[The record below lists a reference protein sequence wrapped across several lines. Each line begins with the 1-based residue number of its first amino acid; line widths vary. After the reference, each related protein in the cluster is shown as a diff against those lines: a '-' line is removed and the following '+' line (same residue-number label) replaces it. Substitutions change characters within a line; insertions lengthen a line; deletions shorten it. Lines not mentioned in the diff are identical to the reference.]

1 MFAEVWRWAGHK
13 RTTELNPGV
22 PVYQIDIALKDLMD
36 DLAYWRDKNDTDII
50 EQATR
55 LHHRAV
61 AIHPFLNGNG
71 RWARLLANIFLKQ
84 AAGTLTVWPE
94 ETVGNTSIIRD
105 EYLSAIRSADRGD
118 YTALIAL
125 HRRYTAA

>member
-71 RWARLLANIFLKQ
+71 RWARLLANIFLK
-84 AAGTLTVWPE
+84 
-94 ETVGNTSIIRD
+94 
-105 EYLSAIRSADRGD
+105 
-118 YTALIAL
+118 
-125 HRRYTAA
+125 